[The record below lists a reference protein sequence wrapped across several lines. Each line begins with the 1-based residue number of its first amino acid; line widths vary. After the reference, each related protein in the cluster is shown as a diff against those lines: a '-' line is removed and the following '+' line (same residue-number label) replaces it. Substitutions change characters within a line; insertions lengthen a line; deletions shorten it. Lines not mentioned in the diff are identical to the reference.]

1 MILNPDYGMAFEY
14 VLYLYATG
22 VNFWMLSGLFPSLLS
37 ARRTRQ
43 LSVICWAASSFM
55 HIWYR
60 AFWAQF
66 IPFFPLK
73 LIVETCLTVA
83 DGIIFTSW
91 RRGGMLN
98 KFAVCFFAIAVQY
111 QLNMLVQMIISTAFK
126 APNGTPLFVILNRAF
141 GTMSLMVIRRR
152 ALKYD
157 EQVPAWHYIELAVLS
172 FLSLFIAFFIPASGW
187 QKVILNLLL
196 LTVDFCAL
204 FLASDLAKMNKE
216 KTESLL
222 AGQRNMLTHQKA
234 ADALQYIEEARMF
247 RHEANNR
254 LLGMQYLLKEGKYK
268 EVSEALDR
276 MLLGEQKDMEMK
288 VCSGNRTIDKLLND
302 KLRMVSDGRTDITVK
317 ALIPDDLPI
326 DVLDVCTVLFNLLDN
341 ALEAGRNM
349 EKPQIAISLQLAGG
363 YLSIVVRNRIPES
376 VLKKNPGLLT
386 SKSEPSLHGYGLKAV
401 RQIVERYNGLLDF
414 YEEENM
420 FCVGAMLRYEE
431 YAGSN

>member
-1 MILNPDYGMAFEY
+1 MG
-14 VLYLYATG
+14 
-22 VNFWMLSGLFPSLLS
+22 
-37 ARRTRQ
+37 
-43 LSVICWAASSFM
+43 
-55 HIWYR
+55 
-60 AFWAQF
+60 
-66 IPFFPLK
+66 
-73 LIVETCLTVA
+73 
-83 DGIIFTSW
+83 
-91 RRGGMLN
+91 
-98 KFAVCFFAIAVQY
+98 
-111 QLNMLVQMIISTAFK
+111 
-126 APNGTPLFVILNRAF
+126 
-141 GTMSLMVIRRR
+141 
-152 ALKYD
+152 
-157 EQVPAWHYIELAVLS
+157 
-172 FLSLFIAFFIPASGW
+172 
-187 QKVILNLLL
+187 
-196 LTVDFCAL
+196 
-204 FLASDLAKMNKE
+204 FLADSYKE